1 MKTEIIYTKDY
12 ALIVSDEQAK
22 ESDWGYI
29 PFQGGDVKLV
39 GKYFADDWKKVI
51 GHRPL
56 TDAPILEGL
65 NLLPEF
71 SHEEDVEDLALA
83 YASSKGNINPGG
95 YSDKQVGLL
104 HGFIDGYD
112 KAKETYKY
120 TEEDLIKAIQMARG
134 IKDSES
140 EFEIEDISGLTEI
153 CTYGWKEKYTD
164 NEIIQSIQ
172 QPKRP
177 KYFEYEIK
185 FFHDETIPYPKS
197 LGTKPKTT
205 TNPQGQIELVG
216 EYTF

>member
-112 KAKETYKY
+112 KAKETYNLTLSKLIDLY
-120 TEEDLIKAIQMARG
+120 VEKTGYGMDMWGKEENQTMSIIA
-134 IKDSES
+134 
-140 EFEIEDISGLTEI
+140 
-153 CTYGWKEKYTD
+153 
-164 NEIIQSIQ
+164 EIIQSIQ
-172 QPKRP
+172 QPKGP
-177 KYFEYEIK
+177 KYFV
-185 FFHDETIPYPKS
+185 F
-197 LGTKPKTT
+197 T
-205 TNPQGQIELVG
+205 TNEKLIKDWGYSRIVKISSEGQTEWMG
-216 EYTF
+216 EYIY

>member
-71 SHEEDVEDLALA
+71 SQEKDAEEFAKDRYPYLGSERVKSEQNRHTDILRC
-83 YASSKGNINPGG
+83 
-95 YSDKQVGLL
+95 
-104 HGFIDGYD
+104 GFKAGYD
-112 KAKETYKY
+112 KAKETYNLTLSKLIDLY
-120 TEEDLIKAIQMARG
+120 VEKTGYGMDMWGKEENQTMSIIA
-134 IKDSES
+134 
-140 EFEIEDISGLTEI
+140 
-153 CTYGWKEKYTD
+153 
-164 NEIIQSIQ
+164 EIIQSIQ
-172 QPKRP
+172 QPKGP
-177 KYFEYEIK
+177 KYFV
-185 FFHDETIPYPKS
+185 F
-197 LGTKPKTT
+197 T
-205 TNPQGQIELVG
+205 TNEKLINVWGYSRIVKISSEGQTEWMG
-216 EYTF
+216 EYIY